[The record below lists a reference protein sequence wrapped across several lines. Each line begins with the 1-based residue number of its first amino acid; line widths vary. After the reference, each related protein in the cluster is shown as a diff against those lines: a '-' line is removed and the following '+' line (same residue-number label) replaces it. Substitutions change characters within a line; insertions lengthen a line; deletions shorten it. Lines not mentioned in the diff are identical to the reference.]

1 MTVKVK
7 SAPQKKLEEVIAAS
21 IAAGNPVIE
30 EMTKAPEDFS
40 KAQVAAFP
48 PYVSNP
54 SDPDDSVKEAAYNA
68 EQVAKMFPESV
79 E

>member
-7 SAPQKKLEEVIAAS
+7 SAPQKKLEEVVTAS
-21 IAAGNPVIE
+21 IAAGSPVIE
-30 EMTKAPEDFS
+30 EITKAR
-40 KAQVAAFP
+40 AAAFT

-54 SDPDDSVKEAAYNA
+54 SDPDDSIKEAAYNA
-68 EQVAKMFPESV
+68 EQVAKMFPESG

>member
-7 SAPQKKLEEVIAAS
+7 SAPQKKLKEVVAAS
-21 IAAGNPVIE
+21 IAAGSPVIE
-30 EMTKAPEDFS
+30 EITKVP
-40 KAQVAAFP
+40 VTAFP

-54 SDPDDSVKEAAYNA
+54 SDPDDSIKEAAYNA
-68 EQVAKMFPESV
+68 KQVAKMFPESA